1 MRHLEEEIPG
11 CPQVLEHRCD
21 VLPTGGPAREGFPDL
36 PGTVGGE
43 QITERVEV
51 APVHGV
57 REPGREVADVS
68 IDREAFDGLLKAGI
82 HIAGFLR
89 SLSGW
94 MV

>member
-1 MRHLEEEIPG
+1 MRHLEEEIPA

-36 PGTVGGE
+36 PGTVVGE
-43 QITERVEV
+43 QITERVGV

-57 REPGREVADVS
+57 REPGREVADLG